1 MYTRRAFLKTTTIG
15 CAAGGVLGW
24 RTLLRAA
31 DPKPLI
37 VREAKVIRV
46 RDRQKGGP
54 SDSYLEIT
62 SESGLNG
69 YAGPLLKE
77 QVAAIPA
84 NLNELLAGR
93 DAADPE
99 QLNFGTLW
107 AACHP
112 GKTLESY
119 VDGKDPLTGA
129 PVWGTKRT
137 SRQTET
143 GWVITALSAI
153 DLALWD
159 LRGKAAVQPVWRLL
173 GGQRQRLNA
182 YASMLGYSVQPAEA
196 RKAARTM
203 FDRGFHRQKWFF
215 MNGPADG
222 AAGLKQNI
230 ELAHAV
236 REELGPKAILMFD
249 GIQYVWKSVDVDY
262 AIALAKGIL
271 TCQPHLAGGA
281 VASRRPGG
289 LHATEGRDGDHAG
302 RGRALVHTLER
313 QAVSGSWDR
322 QLRAVGPGVVRRD
335 QRMAEDLRTGQEVSW
350 RAGRSARPP
359 CPGGFGLRGIAK
371 RDALP
376 DVGVPDPIAGRVPAL
391 PDPPLGGR
399 SGNLRDA
406 GRARPGPF
414 PGRAQDGKGVTDG
427 SPSTR
432 LPLMVAVS
440 SSLTPPIRSNSQ
452 GDKFTMVSMPSTG
465 LSFV

>member
-1 MYTRRAFLKTTTIG
+1 MYTRRAFLKTATIG
-15 CAAGGVLGW
+15 ATAGGTLGW
-24 RTLLRAA
+24 RTLVTAA
-31 DPKPLI
+31 DPKPLV

-69 YAGPLLKE
+69 CAGPLLKE

-84 NLNELLAGR
+84 NLHELLAGR
-93 DAADPE
+93 DVTDPE

-129 PVWGTKRT
+129 PVWGCKRT

-159 LRGKAAVQPVWRLL
+159 LRGKAAGQPVWRLL
-173 GGQRQRLNA
+173 DGQRQRLNA
-182 YASMLGYSVQPAEA
+182 YASMLGYSVQPTEA
-196 RKAARTM
+196 RKAARVM

-236 REELGPKAILMFD
+236 REELGAEAILMFD
-249 GIQYVWKSVDVDY
+249 GIQYVWKSADVDY

-271 TCQPHLAGGA
+271 PCRPHWLEEPLRPDDLDGYTRLKGETGITLAAGEHWYTRWNVKPFLDRGLVSFVQSDPEWCGGISEWLKICELA
-281 VASRRPGG
+281 KKYPGVQVVPHGHHVLAASACVASQSETLCPMLEYLIQSRVAFQRCQTRPLVAGAGTLAMPDEPG
-289 LHATEGRDGDHAG
+289 LGPSLDESRM
-302 RGRALVHTLER
+302 ER
-313 QAVSGSWDR
+313 V
-322 QLRAVGPGVVRRD
+322 
-335 QRMAEDLRTGQEVSW
+335 
-350 RAGRSARPP
+350 
-359 CPGGFGLRGIAK
+359 
-371 RDALP
+371 
-376 DVGVPDPIAGRVPAL
+376 
-391 PDPPLGGR
+391 
-399 SGNLRDA
+399 
-406 GRARPGPF
+406 
-414 PGRAQDGKGVTDG
+414 
-427 SPSTR
+427 
-432 LPLMVAVS
+432 
-440 SSLTPPIRSNSQ
+440 
-452 GDKFTMVSMPSTG
+452 
-465 LSFV
+465 